1 MLFWI
6 RKRQN
11 KRYLAPNLK
20 MNKIKTIVTCCLI
33 LAISAG
39 TFAQSSQTLI
49 DKVIAVVGDNIIL
62 ESDVEA
68 QYQQLAAQNQATPLP
83 ADERCILF
91 DNLLLDKLFLSQAQI
106 DSVTASS
113 EEVDAELDRRIKYFI
128 SVFGSKEKLEEYY
141 GKSIIELKDD
151 FKDDIEKQLVSDK
164 MKGKAFSNLK
174 VSPAEVKAFYNKIP
188 ADSVPFFNAELELG
202 EIVMFPKVSAQE
214 KDFAKKKIEGIRKE
228 IVDGAD
234 FSVKAIQ
241 YSEDPGSYLDG
252 GSLNWVERGELVPEF
267 EAIAY
272 KLKEG
277 ELSDVVETPFGYH
290 LIIVDEK
297 RGDKLKVR
305 HILIKPKITRSDLN
319 AVSDRMDSIVHQL
332 RVDSMSWKA
341 AVARYSDDEQSK
353 NIGGLMSNQKTGNS
367 FFEKADIDGTLIFT
381 IDRMK
386 VGDYSDV
393 LPFSQVDK
401 TGETK
406 QGYRIIWLKS
416 ESKPHRASLDQDY
429 SKIQSAAK
437 AEKQQKALEDWV
449 KLHKSKNY
457 VRIDDSMKG
466 CAQVAKWLSN

>member
-1 MLFWI
+1 MNNVKTVLLF
-6 RKRQN
+6 
-11 KRYLAPNLK
+11 A
-20 MNKIKTIVTCCLI
+20 LI
-33 LAISAG
+33 MVLSVA
-39 TFAQSSQTLI
+39 TRAQSTLL

-62 ESDVEA
+62 ESDIEA
-68 QYQQLAAQNQATPLP
+68 QYQQLASQAQGNPLP
-83 ADERCILF
+83 ADEKCILF

-106 DSVTASS
+106 DSVTASQ
-113 EEVDAELDRRIKYFI
+113 EEVEAELDRRIKYFI

-164 MKGKAFSNLK
+164 MKSKAFSGLK
-174 VSPAEVKAFYNKIP
+174 VSPAEVKAFFDKIP
-188 ADSVPFFNAELELG
+188 PDSVPFFNSELELG
-202 EIVMFPKVSAQE
+202 EIVMFPKVSAEE
-214 KDFAKKKIEGIRKE
+214 KEFARKKIESIRKE

-241 YSEDPGSYLDG
+241 YSEDPGSYLEG
-252 GSLNWVERGELVPEF
+252 GSLGVIDRGELVPEF
-267 EAIAY
+267 EAVAY

-277 ELSDVVETPFGYH
+277 VLSDVVETPFGYH
-290 LIIVDEK
+290 LIMVDEK

-305 HILIKPKITRSDLN
+305 HILIKPKITRTDLN
-319 AVSDRMDSIVHQL
+319 VVSQRMDSIAHQL
-332 RVDSMSWKA
+332 KVDSMKWKD
-341 AVARYSDDEQSK
+341 AVNRFSDDEQSK
-353 NIGGLMSNQKTGNS
+353 NIGGLMTNQKTGNT

-393 LPFSQVDK
+393 LSFSSVDK

-416 ESKPHRASLDQDY
+416 ESKPHKASLETDY

-437 AEKQQKALEDWV
+437 AEKQQKALENWV
-449 KLHKSKNY
+449 KLHRSKNY

-466 CAQVAKWLSN
+466 CPQIAKWIAD

>member
-1 MLFWI
+1 
-6 RKRQN
+6 
-11 KRYLAPNLK
+11 
-20 MNKIKTIVTCCLI
+20 MNKIKTTLTFCLI
-33 LAISAG
+33 LAISVAAS
-39 TFAQSSQTLI
+39 AQSTLI

-62 ESDVEA
+62 ESDIEA
-68 QYQQLAAQNQATPLP
+68 QYQQLASQNQATPLP

-141 GKSIIELKDD
+141 GKSIIE

-164 MKGKAFSNLK
+164 MKSKAFSGLK
-174 VSPAEVKAFYNKIP
+174 VSPAEVKAFFDKIP

-202 EIVMFPKVSAQE
+202 EIVMFPKVSEQE
-214 KDFAKKKIEGIRKE
+214 KEFAKKKIEGIRKE
-228 IVDGAD
+228 IVEGAD

-305 HILIKPKITRSDLN
+305 HILIKPKITRADLN
-319 AVSDRMDSIVHQL
+319 MVSDRMDSIVHQL
-332 RVDSMSWKA
+332 RADSMNWKA
-341 AVARYSDDEQSK
+341 AVSRFSDDEQSK
-353 NIGGLMSNQKTGNS
+353 NIGGLMTNQKTGNS

-466 CAQVAKWLSN
+466 CTQVAKWLSN

>member
-1 MLFWI
+1 
-6 RKRQN
+6 
-11 KRYLAPNLK
+11 
-20 MNKIKTIVTCCLI
+20 MNKIKTTLLFCLI
-33 LAISAG
+33 ATVSIVAK
-39 TFAQSSQTLI
+39 AQQGTLI

-62 ESDVEA
+62 ESDIEA
-68 QYQQLAAQNQATPLP
+68 QYQQLASQNTSTPLP

-106 DSVTASS
+106 DSVVASP

-164 MKGKAFSNLK
+164 MKSKAFAGLK
-174 VSPAEVKAFYNKIP
+174 VSPAEVKAFFDKIP
-188 ADSVPFFNAELELG
+188 ADSVPFFNSELELG
-202 EIVMFPKVSAQE
+202 EIIMFPKVSAEE
-214 KDFAKKKIEGIRKE
+214 KEFAKKKIEAIRKE

-241 YSEDPGSYLDG
+241 YSEDPGSYLEG
-252 GSLNWVERGELVPEF
+252 GSLGIVDRGELVPEF
-267 EAIAY
+267 EAVAY

-277 ELSDVVETPFGYH
+277 VLSDVVETPFGYH
-290 LIIVDEK
+290 LIMVDEK

-305 HILIKPKITRSDLN
+305 HILIKPKITRADLN
-319 AVSDRMDSIVHQL
+319 AISDRMDSIDHQL
-332 RVDSMSWKA
+332 KADSMSWKN
-341 AVARYSDDEQSK
+341 AVARFSDDEQSK
-353 NIGGLMSNQKTGNS
+353 NIGGLMTNQKSGNT

-393 LPFSQVDK
+393 LPFSSVDK

-406 QGYRIIWLKS
+406 QGFRIIWLKS
-416 ESKPHRASLDQDY
+416 ESKPHKASLETDY
-429 SKIQSAAK
+429 SKIQGAAR
-437 AEKQQKALEDWV
+437 AEKQQKALEAWV
-449 KLHKSKNY
+449 KLH
-457 VRIDDSMKG
+457 DPSMKT
-466 CAQVAKWLSN
+466 CPQMAKWLSN

>member
-1 MLFWI
+1 M
-6 RKRQN
+6 
-11 KRYLAPNLK
+11 
-20 MNKIKTIVTCCLI
+20 
-33 LAISAG
+33 LAILPAS
-39 TFAQSSQTLI
+39 FAQGTLV
-49 DKVIAVVGDNIIL
+49 DKVLAVVGDNIIL

-68 QYQQLAAQNQATPLP
+68 QYQQLAAQAQSTPLP

-106 DSVTASS
+106 DSVTASP

-141 GKSIIELKDD
+141 GKNIIELKDD

-164 MKGKAFSNLK
+164 MKGKAFANLK
-174 VSPAEVKAFYNKIP
+174 VSPAEVEAFFKKIP
-188 ADSVPFFNAELELG
+188 ADSVPFFNSELELG

-214 KDFAKKKIEGIRKE
+214 KDFAKKKIEAIRKE
-228 IVDGAD
+228 IVEGAD

-241 YSEDPGSYLDG
+241 YSEDPGSYLEG
-252 GSLNWVERGELVPEF
+252 GSLGVVDRGELVPEF
-267 EAIAY
+267 EAVAY

-277 ELSDVVETPFGYH
+277 VLSDIVETPFGYH
-290 LIIVDEK
+290 LIMVDEK

-305 HILIKPKITRSDLN
+305 HILIKPKITRTDLN
-319 AVSDRMDSIVHQL
+319 AVSDRMDSIAHQL
-332 RVDSMSWKA
+332 KVDSMSWKP
-341 AVARYSDDEQSK
+341 AVSRFSDDEQSK
-353 NIGGLMSNQKTGNS
+353 NIGGLMTNQKTGTP

-386 VGDYSDV
+386 VGEFSDV
-393 LPFSQVDK
+393 LPFSSVDK

-406 QGYRIIWLKS
+406 QGFRIIWLKS

-429 SKIQSAAK
+429 SKIQAAAK
-437 AEKQQKALEDWV
+437 SEKQQKLLEQWV
-449 KLHKSKNY
+449 KLHRSKNY

-466 CAQVAKWLSN
+466 CPQMAKWLSN